1 MQTFPG
7 NFDFPFRKIE
17 NSHLICFCR
26 DKLRHACQH
35 FSRKSVV
42 HFSPN
47 LDKSLLGNFQSEK
60 LQNAMIIKF
69 FFIF

>member
-1 MQTFPG
+1 MYNIHFESYNLNADIPG
-7 NFDFPFRKIE
+7 NFDFPFREIE
-17 NSHLICFCR
+17 KSHLICFCR

-47 LDKSLLGNFQSEK
+47 LDKSVLGNFQSEK
-60 LQNAMIIKF
+60 
-69 FFIF
+69 